1 MSRIMIVT
9 HDDIIRSFLGKRL
22 ARAGHAVTKV
32 SDFDSAITIL
42 CESEYDLLLT
52 SVDTNDHEG
61 LLLANEARHIDPDIR
76 VMFLTGFSAV
86 SLEDTPLKDCDDDDL
101 PALSSPVHLKYL
113 VDEVARL
120 LIAA

>member
-9 HDDIIRSFLGKRL
+9 QDDVIRSYLAKRL

-32 SDFDSAITIL
+32 CDFDAAITIL
-42 CESEYDLLLT
+42 CESSYDLLLT

-61 LLLANEARHIDPDIR
+61 LLLANEARHIDPEIR

-86 SLEDTPLKDCDDDDL
+86 ALEDTALDEEDL
-101 PALSSPVHLKYL
+101 PTLSSPVHLKYL

>member
-9 HDDIIRSFLGKRL
+9 QDDVIRSFLAKRL
-22 ARAGHAVTKV
+22 SRAGHFVTKV
-32 SDFDSAITIL
+32 SDFDAAITIL
-42 CESEYDLLLT
+42 CESSYDLLLT

-86 SLEDTPLKDCDDDDL
+86 SLEDAPPESVDEDFPT
-101 PALSSPVHLKYL
+101 LSSPIHLKYL

-120 LIAA
+120 LLAA